1 MLFFSEILLF
11 HVDVFKKVLYL
22 HTDRSVC
29 NKMDN
34 TKEFIIDEAF
44 KLFLQR
50 SYEAVS
56 ISDISQA
63 IGLTKGALYHHFKN
77 KEELFINVIDKYFRI
92 VAFDDEIESLT
103 LEEFIQLSI
112 KQTEKIFRSL
122 FQHSMTFSPI
132 NYLSLIADAFRHYP
146 GFAENQGNFING
158 EIEKTV
164 QVLKNAISRGEIRND
179 IDPSLVANNFFTI
192 NMGLAGNVMRNIS
205 IDGAIELLKKQTSEF
220 YKLMKK

>member
-1 MLFFSEILLF
+1 
-11 HVDVFKKVLYL
+11 
-22 HTDRSVC
+22 
-29 NKMDN
+29 MDN

-77 KEELFINVIDKYFRI
+77 KEELFISVIDKYFRI
-92 VAFDDEIESLT
+92 VAFDAEIESLT
-103 LEEFIQLSI
+103 LEAFIQLSI

-122 FQHSMTFSPI
+122 FQHSNTFSPI

-158 EIEKTV
+158 EIEKTA
-164 QVLKNAISRGEIRND
+164 QVLKNAISSGEIRND
-179 IDPSLVANNFFTI
+179 IDPALVANNFFAI

-205 IDGAIELLKKQTSEF
+205 IEDAIELLKKQTSEF

>member
-179 IDPSLVANNFFTI
+179 IDPSLVANNFFAI

-205 IDGAIELLKKQTSEF
+205 IDGAIELLKKQTYEF